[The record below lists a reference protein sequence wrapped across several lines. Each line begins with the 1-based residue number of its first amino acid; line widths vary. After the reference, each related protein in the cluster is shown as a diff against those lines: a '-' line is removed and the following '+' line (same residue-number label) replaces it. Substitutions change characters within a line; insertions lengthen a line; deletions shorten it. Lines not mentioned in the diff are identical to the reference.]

1 MGGAAVAWLF
11 VLFAAAAILPAAE
24 AAHTV
29 YSEYQTHEPE
39 KLSPQDHRTAYHFQP
54 PKNWINDPNGPL
66 FYKGVYHLFYQYN
79 PKGAV
84 WGNIVWAH
92 SVSRDL
98 VNWIPLPPAIYPSKP
113 FDINGC
119 WSGSATI
126 LPDGRPAILYTGI
139 DPRNRQVQN
148 VAFPKDPAD
157 PYLREW
163 VKPDYNPVI
172 NPDAAINASAFRD
185 PTTAWRGGDGW
196 WRVVVG
202 SKNDLQGLAVLYRS
216 KDFVRWVKAA
226 APLHSAAGTGM
237 WECPDFFPVARR
249 GRNGLDTSAAG
260 PALKHVMKVSLDL
273 TRFEYYTLGSY
284 SPEKDRYLPDAG
296 MADDRTGLRYDYG
309 NFYASKTFYDP
320 AGRRRILWG
329 WSNESDSTIP
339 RAVWLDNG
347 GRQLVQWPV
356 QELEKLRGKKVEAR
370 DLILRKGARYEIK
383 GILTSQADVE
393 VTFEVTG
400 LEKAEGF
407 DPRWKD
413 AQELCKKK
421 GADVAGGVGPFGLW
435 VLASG
440 DLSERTAVFF
450 RVFKGKE
457 KHVVLLCHDDSSSTS
472 RAGVWKPSFAGFVD
486 VDIQKDRKISLRS
499 LIDASVVESFGA
511 GGKTC
516 ITSRVY
522 PVHAVGGAAHLH
534 AFNNGAAAVKI
545 SLLRAWQ
552 MGTPNMNQ
560 PTEP

>member
-1 MGGAAVAWLF
+1 
-11 VLFAAAAILPAAE
+11 
-24 AAHTV
+24 
-29 YSEYQTHEPE
+29 
-39 KLSPQDHRTAYHFQP
+39 
-54 PKNWINDPNGPL
+54 
-66 FYKGVYHLFYQYN
+66 
-79 PKGAV
+79 
-84 WGNIVWAH
+84 
-92 SVSRDL
+92 
-98 VNWIPLPPAIYPSKP
+98 
-113 FDINGC
+113 
-119 WSGSATI
+119 
-126 LPDGRPAILYTGI
+126 
-139 DPRNRQVQN
+139 
-148 VAFPKDPAD
+148 
-157 PYLREW
+157 
-163 VKPDYNPVI
+163 
-172 NPDAAINASAFRD
+172 
-185 PTTAWRGGDGW
+185 
-196 WRVVVG
+196 
-202 SKNDLQGLAVLYRS
+202 
-216 KDFVRWVKAA
+216 
-226 APLHSAAGTGM
+226 M

-284 SPEKDRYLPDAG
+284 SPEKIDL
-296 MADDRTGLRYDYG
+296 LRSG
-309 NFYASKTFYDP
+309 GATEDP
-320 AGRRRILWG
+320 VG
-329 WSNESDSTIP
+329 WSNESDSVADDVAKNWAGIQTIP

-356 QELEKLRGKKVEAR
+356 QELEKLRGR
-370 DLILRKGARYEIK
+370 
-383 GILTSQADVE
+383 
-393 VTFEVTG
+393 
-400 LEKAEGF
+400 
-407 DPRWKD
+407 RWKD